1 MVHSAPSLHH
11 IWLKVDPFWSSSNE
25 RALMA
30 GMTIAEV
37 EREEK
42 CEQRGGLESD
52 GKIWKQVVPSNIFT

>member
-1 MVHSAPSLHH
+1 
-11 IWLKVDPFWSSSNE
+11 
-25 RALMA
+25 MA